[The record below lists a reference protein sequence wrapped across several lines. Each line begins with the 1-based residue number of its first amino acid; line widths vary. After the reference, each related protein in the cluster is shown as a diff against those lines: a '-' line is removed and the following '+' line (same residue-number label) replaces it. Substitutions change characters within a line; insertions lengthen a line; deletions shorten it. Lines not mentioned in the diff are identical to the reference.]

1 MMTPNNNELMLY
13 VHAKAFACVISLAA
27 TTEKKGKSHQVKALL
42 ASHFWRFI
50 TEFFSVY
57 DE

>member
-1 MMTPNNNELMLY
+1 